1 MHATPVF
8 VVQHWA
14 LHFKRAESSRMI
26 YFYYLFNILV
36 VGGGGY
42 LIWKQ
47 SAVYPLKKYFLPA
60 FLFKITAGI
69 LLGVFYQVYFGGGDA
84 QLFQTQS
91 DFVTEYAK
99 VSPASYIRLL
109 LTRKFESET
118 LRTSM
123 IYVWYSNSYF
133 MVMLL
138 SFLNFLT
145 GNNFYLNGL
154 YFSVFS
160 FWGLW
165 QLVQVLVRLYPP
177 VLLPTVIA
185 FLFFPSVVF
194 WSSGIAKEAV
204 YLGSLGW
211 LVAVV
216 LRLAYGLSNRAWLD
230 ILFVVVAGYLL
241 WKIKFYFAALVFALL
256 FGYGLVIYLS
266 HRFNNLKKTKTKV
279 LLFCFLAL
287 VGALIVA
294 NWSEVFKL
302 DYFAAQLIKSNAV
315 LTHRSAGKPFIFF
328 PDLEPTLASFV
339 RHSPAAVFHTFM
351 RPFIW
356 ESNSLFYMVAALE
369 NIFIMLLLLLTLVEL
384 VRSSFTGISLGA
396 VVILIYILI
405 LAAIFGL
412 STPNIG
418 SLNRY
423 RTAILPFLVFLL
435 FCFNVQSK
443 YLKWLKS

>member
-1 MHATPVF
+1 MT
-8 VVQHWA
+8 
-14 LHFKRAESSRMI
+14 
-26 YFYYLFNILV
+26 YFYYFFNILV
-36 VGGGGY
+36 VSGLGY
-42 LIWKQ
+42 LIWQ
-47 SAVYPLKKYFLPA
+47 QESSQPLKKYFLPA
-60 FLFKITAGI
+60 FLLKLTAGI
-69 LLGVFYQVYFGGGDA
+69 LLGIFYQVYFGGGDA

-138 SFLNFLT
+138 SFLNFFT
-145 GNNFYLNGL
+145 GGNIYLNGL
-154 YFSVFS
+154 YFSVFC

-165 QLVQVLVRLYPP
+165 QLVNVLIRLYPQ
-177 VLLPTVIA
+177 LLFPAIIA

-194 WSSGIAKEAV
+194 WSSGISKETI

-211 LVAVV
+211 LIAVV
-216 LRLAYGLSNRAWLD
+216 LRLAYQLSNRIWLD
-230 ILFVVVAGYLL
+230 FLSVIVAGYLL

-256 FGYGLVIYLS
+256 FGYGLVIYFN
-266 HRFNNLKKTKTKV
+266 HRFGKLKKTKTKV
-279 LLFCFLAL
+279 MLFCILAL

-315 LTHRSAGKPFIFF
+315 LTDRSVGKPFIFF
-328 PDLEPTLASFV
+328 PDLEPTLAGFLWY
-339 RHSPAAVFHTFM
+339 SPAAVFHTFL

-356 ESNSLFYMVAALE
+356 ESNSLFYFVAALE
-369 NIFIMLLLLLTLVEL
+369 NIFIVLLLVLTLFNL
-384 VRSSFTGISLGA
+384 VRSPLTVISLGA
-396 VVILIYILI
+396 IVILIYVLV
-405 LAAIFGL
+405 LAALLGL

-435 FCFNVQSK
+435 LSFNVQGK
-443 YLKWLKS
+443 YLKWLKT

>member
-1 MHATPVF
+1 
-8 VVQHWA
+8 
-14 LHFKRAESSRMI
+14 MI

-36 VGGGGY
+36 VGGLGY
-42 LIWKQ
+42 LIWRH
-47 SAVYPLKKYFLPA
+47 SAAHPLKKYFLPA
-60 FLFKITAGI
+60 FLLKITAGI
-69 LLGVFYQVYFGGGDA
+69 LLGIFYQVYFNGGDA

-91 DFVTEYAK
+91 DIVTEYAK

-145 GNNFYLNGL
+145 NNNYYLNGL

-160 FWGLW
+160 FWGIW
-165 QLVQVLVRLYPP
+165 QLVQVLVRLYPQ
-177 VLLPTVIA
+177 VLLPAIIA

-194 WSSGIAKEAV
+194 WSSGIAKEAI

-211 LVAVV
+211 LMAVV
-216 LRLAYGLSNRAWLD
+216 LRLAYGLSKRAWLD
-230 ILFVVVAGYLL
+230 ILAAILAGYLL

-256 FGYGLVIYLS
+256 FGYGLVIYLNNK
-266 HRFNNLKKTKTKV
+266 FNKLKKTWIAVV
-279 LLFCFLAL
+279 LLCFLAL
-287 VGALIVA
+287 TGALLVA
-294 NWSEVFKL
+294 NRGEVFKL
-302 DYFAAQLIKSNAV
+302 DYFTAQLIKSNEY
-315 LTHRSAGKPFIFF
+315 LTSRSVGKPFIFF
-328 PDLEPTLASFV
+328 PNLEPTLASFLQ
-339 RHSPAAVFHTFM
+339 HSPAAVFHTIL

-356 ESNSLFYMVAALE
+356 ESSSLFYIVAALE
-369 NIFIMLLLLLTLVEL
+369 NLCIMLLLLLTLFKL

-405 LAAIFGL
+405 LAALLGL

-423 RTAILPFLVFLL
+423 RTAVLPFLVFLL
-435 FCFNVQSK
+435 LCFNVQSK